1 MFGKQTLPPH
11 ELITLTKEQQGVAA
25 EQPPAGPHARPVQRF
40 GRLTG
45 FVLVTIALVLCFS
58 IPLYHLVQFAV
69 TAEFHSYILLVPF
82 VSLYLAWLE
91 RQSLS
96 RHSEPVR
103 KLAVLPLAA
112 GTMVLAG
119 YWLAVHATSKL
130 ADGDSLALITLS
142 FVLFFLGACFLFL
155 GKETL
160 QAVAFP
166 IGFLVFMVP
175 FPVFLHNWI
184 VAFLQHGSAAT
195 AYGLFR
201 LSGTPIFRYDMEFQ
215 LPGFS
220 MEVAPE
226 CSGIQ
231 SSLVL
236 FLTSLVAGHLFLRT
250 PWKRAVLILAVIPL
264 GILRNGFRIFTIGQL
279 CVRLGPEM
287 IHSPIHRRGG
297 PVFFALSLVPF
308 FLLLIVLWKS
318 DQVREKI
325 KPKHLGV

>member
-1 MFGKQTLPPH
+1 MPPH

-25 EQPPAGPHARPVQRF
+25 EQPLAGPHARPVQWF

-45 FVLVTIALVLCFS
+45 FVLVTVALVLCFS
-58 IPLYHLVQFAV
+58 LPLYHLVQLAV

-91 RQSLS
+91 RQRLS

-103 KLAVLPLAA
+103 KLAVLPLTA
-112 GTMVLAG
+112 GAMVLAG
-119 YWLAVHATSKL
+119 YWLTVHATSKL
-130 ADGDSLALITLS
+130 ADGDSLGLITLS
-142 FVLFFLGACFLFL
+142 FVLFYLGACCLFL

-160 QAVAFP
+160 QAIAFP

-175 FPVFLHNWI
+175 IPVFLSNWI
-184 VAFLQHGSAAT
+184 VAILQHGSAAT
-195 AYGLFR
+195 AYGMFR
-201 LSGTPIFRYDMEFQ
+201 LSGTPVFRYDMDFQ

-220 MEVAPE
+220 MEVATE

-287 IHSPIHRRGG
+287 IHSAIHRQGG
-297 PVFFALSLVPF
+297 PVFFVLSLVPF

-318 DQVREKI
+318 DCVREKI
-325 KPKHLGV
+325 NPKHLGV

>member
-1 MFGKQTLPPH
+1 
-11 ELITLTKEQQGVAA
+11 
-25 EQPPAGPHARPVQRF
+25 
-40 GRLTG
+40 
-45 FVLVTIALVLCFS
+45 
-58 IPLYHLVQFAV
+58 
-69 TAEFHSYILLVPF
+69 
-82 VSLYLAWLE
+82 
-91 RQSLS
+91 
-96 RHSEPVR
+96 
-103 KLAVLPLAA
+103 
-112 GTMVLAG
+112 MVLAA

-142 FVLFFLGACFLFL
+142 FVLFFLGDCFLFL

-160 QAVAFP
+160 QAIAFP

-175 FPVFLHNWI
+175 IPVFMNNWI

-201 LSGTPIFRYDMEFQ
+201 LSGTPVFRYDMEFQ

-287 IHSPIHRRGG
+287 IHSPIHLRGG

-318 DQVREKI
+318 DQVWEKI
-325 KPKHLGV
+325 KPKRLGV